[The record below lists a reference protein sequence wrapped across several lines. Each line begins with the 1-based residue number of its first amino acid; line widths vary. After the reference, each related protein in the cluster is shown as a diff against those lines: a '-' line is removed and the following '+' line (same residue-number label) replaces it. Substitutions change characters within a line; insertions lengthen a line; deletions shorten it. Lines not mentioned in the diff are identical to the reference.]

1 MLLTKFLEYVHNGI
15 INNNKK
21 NIEIYKK
28 KLEKTIGNHFGGER
42 IVFNI
47 HSLWSNL
54 QKKSFILKLT
64 FVY

>member
-1 MLLTKFLEYVHNGI
+1 MLLTEFLEYVHNGI
-15 INNNKK
+15 INNDKK

-28 KLEKTIGNHFGGER
+28 IRKTIGRTIFGGER

-47 HSLWSNL
+47 HFLLSNL

>member
-1 MLLTKFLEYVHNGI
+1 MLLTEFLEYVHNGI
-15 INNNKK
+15 INNDKK

-28 KLEKTIGNHFGGER
+28 IRKIIGNHFGGER

-47 HSLWSNL
+47 HFLLSNL